1 MIKKLKINKN
11 KNKNININQK
21 SFYFEDFLET
31 NKKNKILKKSNNFQD
46 RVYLLFFFFFSLIL
60 IFSIKI
66 THISLNKKNIFN
78 IEKQTSKFSL
88 IRRDIVDRNGVIISR
103 NVKTFHAAIDPKLV
117 KDKKNF
123 LIKLRINFQD
133 LPINEIKKKL
143 NQKKY
148 FRIIKRINQEEK
160 DKLWA
165 LGEKAIKFEPFEA
178 RMYTHGNLFSHII
191 GQVDYDNYGIS
202 GIEKYFDKELK
213 NKKLLNKPL
222 KLTLDSNVQYIINKE
237 LNIAMKTF
245 DATGGGAVLMD
256 VNNGDIISLVSL
268 PNFNI
273 NQRANIKD
281 KKFINKITKG
291 VYELGSIFK
300 TFTVALALEHKLVDT
315 NTIIKDIPRKIRC
328 SIYEITD
335 MKDHPKNLTVEEILI
350 RSSNVGSVILAKK
363 VGEKNFKEFIKKT
376 KITQNPEIELEEVGV
391 PHQLKWNRCKLET
404 VSYGHGITTTPL
416 QATAL
421 YAAMSN
427 GGKLIIPS
435 LIKDRKTKPSQTIIS
450 KETSNKLSNLLRK
463 VVTSK
468 VGTASLA
475 DKNGYYVGGKTG
487 TAESYGD
494 KKNRINTFIS
504 IFPASKPKYTLFI
517 MLENPKINKDL
528 IYNYRGVK
536 TKAPY
541 NTSGWNSVYVA
552 GKIIEKIGPILAIN
566 NKEFTDLYV
575 VEKFN

>member
-1 MIKKLKINKN
+1 MKKKIKKNN
-11 KNKNININQK
+11 NINQA
-21 SFYFEDFLET
+21 SFYFEDYLET
-31 NKKNKILKKSNNFQD
+31 NKKNKILKKSSNFQD
-46 RVYLLFFFFFSLIL
+46 RIYLLFFFFFSLIL

-528 IYNYRGVK
+528 IYNYRGVE